1 MSIATKWIGLAETR
15 GKIWTVLIS
24 VLFYFVI
31 IVVTSYVMPSSF
43 DWNESF
49 YPASQELLHGRTPY
63 SIPTFLSVPWTL
75 IPLLPFALLPE
86 RVGSAALFVTS
97 ILIFLWV
104 AYQLGT
110 RGIWIVVFFF
120 SPPLI
125 HSLWLG
131 NVDALSLMGFFL
143 PPQIGL
149 FFVLMKPQMGMIMAV
164 FWLVEAWRKNGIR
177 QVIKIFSPVTVALLL
192 SLVIFGNWAAT
203 RGVNPINTFWNSSWW
218 PWSIPFGLVLTAV
231 SLRDRRRD
239 LAMAASPFLSPY
251 IAHGSWICVV
261 AALLPKKLELLM
273 AVIGMWIIFVIRALQ
288 M

>member
-1 MSIATKWIGLAETR
+1 MTVAAKYNSLAEIR
-15 GKIWTVLIS
+15 GRPWIVVIIA
-24 VLFYFVI
+24 LFYIILIAVVSFVK
-31 IVVTSYVMPSSF
+31 PSSF

-49 YPASQELLHGRTPY
+49 YPASQELLHGRSPY

-86 RVGSAALFVTS
+86 RIGSAALFVTS
-97 ILIFLWV
+97 ALIFAWV
-104 AYQLGT
+104 AYRLGA
-110 RGIWIVVFFF
+110 RGIWIAIFFF

-131 NVDALSLMGFFL
+131 NVDALSLMGFLL

-149 FFVLMKPQMGMIMAV
+149 FFILMKPQMGMVMAV
-164 FWLVEAWRKNGIR
+164 FWLVEAWRQNGIK
-177 QVIKIFSPVTVALLL
+177 QIIKVFFPVAAALLL
-192 SLVIFGNWAAT
+192 SFVIFGNWTAT
-203 RGVNPINTFWNSSWW
+203 RGLNPINTFWNSSWW
-218 PWSIPFGLVLTAV
+218 PWSIPFGLVLTAL

-261 AALLPKKLELLM
+261 AALLPKKLELSV